1 MKNIKSYVASILTA
15 LGVGGLSALITS
27 GNMDL
32 YSEINTPPFAPPPI
46 LFPIVW
52 SILYILMGISA
63 AIIWNTE
70 SVMKSERRSAIY
82 TYALSL
88 FFNFLWSI
96 IFFNMRAFLFA
107 FVWLLALLFLIVR
120 TITKYRKISPLAAYL
135 QIPYLLWV
143 GFAGVLNFAI
153 WYLNR

>member
-1 MKNIKSYVASILTA
+1 MKNIKSYAFSILIT
-15 LGVGGLSALITS
+15 LGVGGLSALLTR

-32 YSEINTPPFAPPPI
+32 YSEINTPPFAPPAI

-52 SILYILMGISA
+52 SILYVLMGVSA

-70 SVMKSERRSAIY
+70 SVMKSERKSAIY

-107 FVWLLALLFLIVR
+107 FVWLLVLLFLIVR
-120 TITKYRKISPLAAYL
+120 TISKYRKISPFAAYL

-143 GFAGVLNFAI
+143 SFAGVLNFAI
-153 WYLNR
+153 WYLNK